1 MEAESNKLTDEARHL
16 IKRDLK
22 DRALLVLKVKKFK
35 EKEVTNIDGKL
46 VSVHEMIQS
55 VEWEYNNL
63 EVMKALRSG
72 TDALNK
78 IHEQMSLEDVE
89 SLLEETNEAIQA
101 S

>member
-1 MEAESNKLTDEARHL
+1 M
-16 IKRDLK
+16 
-22 DRALLVLKVKKFK
+22 
-35 EKEVTNIDGKL
+35 TNIDGKL

-55 VEWEYNNL
+55 VEWEYNNM

-89 SLLEETNEAIQA
+89 SLLDETNEAIEVNELFHMEKYLFLYFLKICCFIYVYR
-101 S
+101 

>member
-1 MEAESNKLTDEARHL
+1 M
-16 IKRDLK
+16 
-22 DRALLVLKVKKFK
+22 
-35 EKEVTNIDGKL
+35 TNIDGKL

-55 VEWEYNNL
+55 VEWEYNNM

-89 SLLEETNEAIQA
+89 SLLDETNEAIEVIEFHMA
-101 S
+101 KNLYSYIFKNLILCLPSDGKRDKWITCWTI